1 MKTIISLLVILF
13 CITNHSFAAH
23 VELTDA
29 KKVAL
34 NFIKQNSK
42 TIQLISDSDLILAHS
57 ENHTILKSE
66 LTYSKSAY
74 YYVFNIGNTGFIII
88 AGDDASIPVLAYSN
102 EGVFTPA
109 SLPTSTKKWLEVY
122 KSQLREIIE
131 NQLSPTQQTEQE
143 WNDLLKSKVETNVEK
158 ASVAPLMLTKWNQ
171 APNEN
176 GMCPGGSVTGCVA
189 TAMAQIM
196 KYWNYPAT
204 GSGFHSYN
212 HTSYGTLAA
221 NFGSTSYNWGAM
233 PNVLNS
239 PNSAVATL
247 MYHAGVSVNMDYSPQ
262 SSGAFVIS
270 AQSPVQNC
278 SEYALKTYFGYK
290 PTLQGRQRST
300 YTDANWIAL
309 LKAEL
314 DANRPI
320 LYAGFGSGGGHA
332 FVADG
337 YDNSNFFHFN
347 WGWGG
352 NSDGYF
358 QINALNPGA
367 LGTGGGSGG
376 YNSGQQA
383 VIGIEPPV
391 LNPQPSNLALYNYV
405 MPSASSIYYNQSF
418 SVSTNI
424 INNGT
429 GAFAGDYCAAVFD
442 NQSNFVDY
450 VQISTGNS
458 LPSGFVYNN
467 NLVFSSGGLLSMLPG
482 TYFIKIFSKVTG
494 GNWVE
499 VASNGSYTNSAQIQV
514 INPNDIELYSAMVV
528 TPSGNLVQ
536 GQAASVNLNIINNGF
551 STFYGV
557 YNVSL
562 YNLDGSFAQTIA
574 DISESNGLP
583 NNFVYNPPYLTFST
597 NTITVAPGTYY
608 LATSHNPNNTGWQLT
623 GSSYHQNP
631 IKVKVVAPA
640 PQPDIYEVNNAVAQA
655 YNLPV
660 TFSGNNVVRT
670 TPGSN
675 IHISSDNDFYKIV
688 LPSGFS
694 YNINPRLHDS
704 YNSGNG
710 NVYTVDALVSY
721 SINGINW
728 SEPFDDLVSPSIQL
742 NNGGTVYFHV
752 APYFAGEMGTYLLDA
767 AITRS
772 AVVAIQENELSELVS
787 VYPNPAND
795 WVTIECDN
803 FEAIQSIEMY
813 SIGGAKMAINN
824 LQMIDSTKVTISVSH
839 LTDGIYFLQLSSSE
853 TSITKKIV
861 VKR

>member
-1 MKTIISLLVILF
+1 MKTIISLLVLLF
-13 CITNHSFAAH
+13 YVSLNSFAAH
-23 VELTDA
+23 VELSDA
-29 KKVAL
+29 QKVAL

-42 TIQLISDSDLILAHS
+42 TIQLISDSDLTLIHS
-57 ENHTILKSE
+57 EKYTMLGNDFASSN
-66 LTYSKSAY
+66 LTY
-74 YYVFNIGNTGFIII
+74 YYVFNVGTSGFIIV
-88 AGDDASIPVLAYSN
+88 AGDDASLPILAYSN
-102 EGVFTPA
+102 ESAFTLS
-109 SLPTSTKKWLEVY
+109 SLPASTKKWLELY
-122 KSQLREIIE
+122 KNQLREIIE
-131 NQLSPTQQTEQE
+131 NQLSPTQQIEQE
-143 WNDLLKSKVETNVEK
+143 WNDLLKSKVETNMEK

-196 KYWNYPAT
+196 KYWNFPAT

-212 HTSYGTLAA
+212 HPSYGTLSA
-221 NFGSTSYNWGAM
+221 NFGSTTYNWGAM
-233 PNVLNS
+233 PNILNS
-239 PNSAVATL
+239 PNNAVATL

-290 PTLQGRQRST
+290 PTLQGRQRSA
-300 YTDANWIAL
+300 YTDANWITL

-332 FVADG
+332 FVTDG

-391 LNPQPSNLALYNYV
+391 LNPQPSSLALYNYV
-405 MPSASSIYYNQSF
+405 IPSASTIYYNQAF
-418 SVSTNI
+418 SVSTNF

-467 NLVFSSGGLLSMLPG
+467 NLVFSNSGLLSMLPG
-482 TYFIKIFSKVTG
+482 TYTVKMFSKATG

-499 VASNGSYTNSAQIQV
+499 VASNGGYVNSATIQI

-536 GQAASVNLNIINNGF
+536 GQSASVNLNIINNGF

-562 YNLDGSFAQTIA
+562 YNLDGTFAQSIA
-574 DISESNGLP
+574 DINEQNGLP

-597 NTITVAPGTYY
+597 NNITVPPGTYY
-608 LATSHNPNNTGWQLT
+608 LAASHNPNNTGWQLT
-623 GSSYHQNP
+623 GSSYYQNP

-640 PQPDIYEVNNAVAQA
+640 PQPDIYEVNNTIVQS

-660 TFSGNNVVRT
+660 TFSGNNATRNT
-670 TPGSN
+670 AGSN
-675 IHISSDNDFYKIV
+675 IHISTDNDFYKIV
-688 LPSGFS
+688 LPQGFNYS
-694 YNINPRLHDS
+694 INSRLHDS

-710 NVYTVDALVSY
+710 NTYSVDGLVSY
-721 SINGINW
+721 SIDGINW
-728 SEPFDDLVSPSIQL
+728 SEPFDDLVSSSIQL
-742 NNGGTVYFHV
+742 NNGGTVYFHI

-767 AITRS
+767 VITRS
-772 AVVAIQENELSELVS
+772 AVVAIQENELSELVT
-787 VYPNPAND
+787 VYPNPAKD
-795 WVTIECDN
+795 LVTIECDN
-803 FEAIQSIEMY
+803 FETIQSIEMY
-813 SIGGAKMAINN
+813 SIGGAKVAINN
-824 LQMIDSTKVTISVSH
+824 LQMIDSTKATISVSH
-839 LTDGIYFLQLSSSE
+839 FMDGVYFLRLSSSE

-861 VKR
+861 VKK